1 MKDIII
7 TSQRIK
13 KELTLLLA
21 CFAIAFLMNIVA
33 IFIYMTPWVEAF
45 TQIGYVVILTIS
57 FYILLALIRL
67 VIFLF
72 RALIK
77 RKTI

>member
-7 TSQRIK
+7 TSLRIK
-13 KELTLLLA
+13 KELTLILA
-21 CFAIAFLMNIVA
+21 CFVVAFLMNIIA
-33 IFIYMTPWVEAF
+33 IFIYKTPWVEVF

-57 FYILLALIRL
+57 FYILLSLVRL
-67 VIFLF
+67 VFSMF
-72 RALIK
+72 RKLIK